1 MTTRRTFSISL
12 SLALSDPTVDLL
24 RLDEPEEREESR
36 DLGRAE
42 EAIVDLLEL
51 LALRLCRQ
59 R

>member
-1 MTTRRTFSISL
+1 MTTTRTFSISL

-24 RLDEPEEREESR
+24 KLDEPEREESR

-51 LALRLCRQ
+51 LAFRLCGQ